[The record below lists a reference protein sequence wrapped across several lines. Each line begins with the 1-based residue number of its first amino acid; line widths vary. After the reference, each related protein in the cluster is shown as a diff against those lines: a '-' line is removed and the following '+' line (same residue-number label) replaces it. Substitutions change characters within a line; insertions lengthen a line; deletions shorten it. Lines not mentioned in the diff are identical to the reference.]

1 MIVLCV
7 VYCIYCLTSVH
18 ICMYIYSVSL
28 YTVTVD
34 ISVREHVLLIKE
46 KVDMYDLYYK
56 TT

>member
-18 ICMYIYSVSL
+18 ICMYIYSVSV

-34 ISVREHVLLIKE
+34 ISVKRTCVVDKRKGRHV
-46 KVDMYDLYYK
+46 
-56 TT
+56 